1 MTPSQ
6 KTLVRTLWGV
16 GLILLAS
23 VAVLDLTV
31 HHHAHFER
39 DGIVIDSWPEFFPVF
54 GFVSALVFVLIAKTL
69 AIGLKRK
76 DTYYADD

>member
-1 MTPSQ
+1 MSPEAR
-6 KTLVRTLWGV
+6 KYVRYAWIAGLVTLLV
-16 GLILLAS
+16 
-23 VAVLDLTV
+23 VALVDLTV

-39 DGIVIDSWPEFFPVF
+39 DGITIDTWPEFFPVF

-69 AIGLKRK
+69 AIALKRK